1 MVPPAAPPALSEERV
16 MPVAVVTGGASGMGR
31 SICQHL
37 ARNGN
42 PVAIVDANEELAQEV
57 SKELQSQGARALACR
72 ADVSNRGDVD
82 DAMQRARQEL
92 GPIGILVTSAG
103 VAKFEPFA
111 QITLESWNRVLA
123 VNLTG
128 TFHCVQS
135 ALPDMVQAEWGRI
148 VLISSSSAQRGAP
161 RMAHYASSKGGVI
174 ALAKTLALEFAPLG
188 ITVNNIAPSSID
200 TPMVHEWQAAG
211 AVGQS
216 DAMARHIPV
225 GRVGTGDDIAAACA
239 FLCSE
244 EASYITGQT
253 LSVNGGTYVT

>member
-1 MVPPAAPPALSEERV
+1 
-16 MPVAVVTGGASGMGR
+16 MGR

-37 ARNGN
+37 ARSGN
-42 PVAIVDANEELAQEV
+42 AVAILDSNGELAEEV
-57 SKELQSQGARALACR
+57 SEELQSKGARALACR
-72 ADVSNRGDVD
+72 TDVSDRAEVD
-82 DAMQRARQEL
+82 HAMQLVRNEL
-92 GPIGILVTSAG
+92 GPVGILVTSAG

-123 VNLTG
+123 INLTG
-128 TFHCVQS
+128 TFHCVQA
-135 ALPDMVQAEWGRI
+135 ALPDMVDAKWGRV

-200 TPMVHEWQAAG
+200 TPMVNEWQAAG
-211 AVGQS
+211 AVGS
-216 DAMARHIPV
+216 TDAMARHIPV

>member
-1 MVPPAAPPALSEERV
+1 MH
-16 MPVAVVTGGASGMGR
+16 VAVVTGGASGMGR

-42 PVAIVDANEELAQEV
+42 AVAILDSNGDLAEEV
-57 SKELQSQGARALACR
+57 SKELRSEGARALACR
-72 ADVSNRGDVD
+72 TDVSDRAEVD
-82 DAMQRARQEL
+82 HAMQLVRAEL
-92 GPIGILVTSAG
+92 GPVGILVTSAG

-123 VNLTG
+123 INLTG
-128 TFHCVQS
+128 TFHCVQA
-135 ALPDMVQAEWGRI
+135 ALPDMVEAKWGRV

-174 ALAKTLALEFAPLG
+174 ALAKTLALEFASLG

-200 TPMVHEWQAAG
+200 IPMVNEWQAAG
-211 AVGQS
+211 AVGPT

>member
-1 MVPPAAPPALSEERV
+1 VAAQPSSGEDGL

-42 PVAIVDANEELAQEV
+42 AVAVVDVDGDLAEKV
-57 SKELQSQGARALACR
+57 SKELQDEGARALSYG
-72 ADVSNRGDVD
+72 ADVSNRDDVD
-82 DAMQRARQEL
+82 NAMELARKEL

-135 ALPDMVQAEWGRI
+135 ALPDMVNTKWGRV

-211 AVGQS
+211 AVGPT

-239 FLCSE
+239 FLCSD

>member
-1 MVPPAAPPALSEERV
+1 
-16 MPVAVVTGGASGMGR
+16 MGR

-42 PVAIVDANEELAQEV
+42 AVAILDSNGDRAEEV
-57 SKELQSQGARALACR
+57 SKELQSDGARVLACR
-72 ADVSNRGDVD
+72 TDVSDRAEVD
-82 DAMQRARQEL
+82 HALQLVRDEL
-92 GPIGILVTSAG
+92 GPVAILVTSAG

-123 VNLTG
+123 INLTG
-128 TFHCVQS
+128 TFHCVQA
-135 ALPDMVQAEWGRI
+135 ALPDMVEAQWGRV

-174 ALAKTLALEFAPLG
+174 ALSKTLALEFAPLG

-200 TPMVHEWQAAG
+200 TPMVNEWQAAG
-211 AVGQS
+211 AVGPT

-225 GRVGTGDDIAAACA
+225 GRVGTGDDIAAACV